1 MYEFS
6 MKKAQHKILN
16 LEAISLTPST
26 FLPPSLYYLSPWLG
40 SFEAKKRFNLSSH
53 ILVNRHWAPLTAFTF
68 YYASDIVITLFI
80 IYSELLPLSLSI
92 IYAAKL
98 VIYCRKHVLYHFVA
112 VWCFSTC
119 KNNTHHHGKSLC
131 YRPKIPLR
139 SWWSVFNA
147 FRLGV
152 LF

>member
-1 MYEFS
+1 
-6 MKKAQHKILN
+6 MKKAQQKILSR
-16 LEAISLTPST
+16 EAISLTPS
-26 FLPPSLYYLSPWLG
+26 PSPYYLSPSLG

-112 VWCFSTC
+112 VWCFSTS
-119 KNNTHHHGKSLC
+119 KNKPHRGKSLC
-131 YRPKIPLR
+131 YWPKLSSR
-139 SWWSVFNA
+139 SWLSVFNA
-147 FRLGV
+147 YRLGA